1 MNDEINLLEN
11 EMISAQTMKYLLDR
25 ESARHE
31 RTVKRLIISYTM
43 ILLIIIGS
51 IIYFVV
57 TSDIESTTIDQDGEG
72 VNIVGDSN
80 GVDYN
85 GADSTDSQ
93 DQAEEPQA
101 S

>member
-1 MNDEINLLEN
+1 MNDEINLPEN

-31 RTVKRLIISYTM
+31 RTVKRLIISYTV
-43 ILLIIIGS
+43 ILLLIIGS
-51 IIYFVV
+51 IIYFVA

-85 GADSTDSQ
+85 GADSTDNQ

-101 S
+101 N

>member
-1 MNDEINLLEN
+1 MNDEINLPEN
-11 EMISAQTMKYLLDR
+11 EMISSQTMKYLIDR

-31 RTVKRLIISYTM
+31 RTVKRLIFSYTV
-43 ILLIIIGS
+43 ILLLIIGS

-85 GADSTDSQ
+85 GADSTDNQ
-93 DQAEEPQA
+93 DTTEEPQA

>member
-1 MNDEINLLEN
+1 
-11 EMISAQTMKYLLDR
+11 
-25 ESARHE
+25 
-31 RTVKRLIISYTM
+31 M
-43 ILLIIIGS
+43 ILLLIIGS

-85 GADSTDSQ
+85 GADSTDNQ
-93 DQAEEPQA
+93 DTTEEPQA

>member
-1 MNDEINLLEN
+1 MNDEIKIPDN

-31 RTVKRLIISYTM
+31 RTVKRLIFSYTV
-43 ILLIIIGS
+43 ILLLIIGS

-93 DQAEEPQA
+93 EQAEEPQA

>member
-1 MNDEINLLEN
+1 
-11 EMISAQTMKYLLDR
+11 
-25 ESARHE
+25 
-31 RTVKRLIISYTM
+31 V
-43 ILLIIIGS
+43 ILLLIIGS

-85 GADSTDSQ
+85 GADSTDNQ
-93 DQAEEPQA
+93 DTTEEPQA

>member
-1 MNDEINLLEN
+1 MNDEINLPEN
-11 EMISAQTMKYLLDR
+11 EMISAQAMKYLLDR
-25 ESARHE
+25 ENARHE
-31 RTVKRLIISYTM
+31 RIVKRLIISYTI
-43 ILLIIIGS
+43 ILLLIIGS

-93 DQAEEPQA
+93 EQAEEPQA